1 MSAGISHELDR
12 LIHRFGGVAIG
23 AFIQPVAGK
32 LAPSPTQAILLD
44 QSHDKSSPVEKRSI
58 YTTILLPSASPITM
72 SACSTGINRGYV
84 I

>member
-1 MSAGISHELDR
+1 MSAGNIHELGR
-12 LIHRFGGVAIG
+12 LIHRVGGVPIG
-23 AFIQPVAGK
+23 AFIQPVARK
-32 LAPSPTQAILLD
+32 LAPSPIHAILLD

-58 YTTILLPSASPITM
+58 YTTILLPSASLITM